1 VRVRGVLHVITV
13 AAATVGLVVGLASR
27 GSSTGTTTRTV
38 RSEASGPTRRAQST
52 APPAPTT
59 TVAPPTIPATTA
71 PVLPST
77 TAPPLADSVVPTT
90 ASAPPPALEPAT
102 HSIPQTLVAHL
113 TQPMVQVYAHPSD
126 PRSSAA
132 LSSSTEFGNVRA
144 LPVVARA
151 PDWLEVQLPLRP
163 NGSSGWI
170 RARDAQ
176 LGYIYDEIIVD
187 LTARTLVWS
196 RSGAV
201 MLTTTV
207 GIGAHSSPTPTGS
220 FFLTDVLPRDPAG
233 SYGAWILALDGHS
246 EAFTEFE
253 GGDARIAIH
262 GTDDPSSIGS
272 SVSSGCVRVA
282 SGPLVTLAASLPLG
296 TPVVI
301 R

>member
-1 VRVRGVLHVITV
+1 
-13 AAATVGLVVGLASR
+13 
-27 GSSTGTTTRTV
+27 
-38 RSEASGPTRRAQST
+38 
-52 APPAPTT
+52 
-59 TVAPPTIPATTA
+59 
-71 PVLPST
+71 
-77 TAPPLADSVVPTT
+77 
-90 ASAPPPALEPAT
+90 
-102 HSIPQTLVAHL
+102 
-113 TQPMVQVYAHPSD
+113 
-126 PRSSAA
+126 
-132 LSSSTEFGNVRA
+132 
-144 LPVVARA
+144 
-151 PDWLEVQLPLRP
+151 
-163 NGSSGWI
+163 
-170 RARDAQ
+170 
-176 LGYIYDEIIVD
+176 
-187 LTARTLVWS
+187 
-196 RSGAV
+196 